1 MRIGILTL
9 PLHTNYGGI
18 LQAYALQTVLE
29 KMGHEVVVFDTPQ
42 HLRLPIWKM
51 PLAYLKRSICKYIL
65 KQDVKIFYEQ
75 RHNKI
80 YPILSQNIQMF
91 IRQYIHRYEIRS
103 FKDIKKSDFDCI
115 IVGSDQVWRPKYF
128 EQLFRTK
135 ISNAF
140 LEFTSGWNIKRI
152 VYAASFGTDKWEY
165 SKKMTRLCSQL
176 IRKFNGVS
184 LREDVGVDLCRKYLK
199 IEAENLLDPTLLLC
213 KEDYIQLAKMGNNI
227 MRSKEYLATY
237 ILDDSDKKQRIVKQ
251 VLQLRNFSQN
261 ILMPQN
267 KFTDKYVVYPSIELW
282 LQGFINASFVV
293 TDSFHGTVFSIMF
306 NKPFI
311 SIANDERGI
320 SRFTSLLKKFNLEDR
335 LIHCNEEVNLD
346 LINKPIN
353 FNSINASIIDEV
365 NDAKRFLK
373 LHLV

>member
-1 MRIGILTL
+1 
-9 PLHTNYGGI
+9 
-18 LQAYALQTVLE
+18 
-29 KMGHEVVVFDTPQ
+29 
-42 HLRLPIWKM
+42 
-51 PLAYLKRSICKYIL
+51 
-65 KQDVKIFYEQ
+65 
-75 RHNKI
+75 
-80 YPILSQNIQMF
+80 
-91 IRQYIHRYEIRS
+91 
-103 FKDIKKSDFDCI
+103 
-115 IVGSDQVWRPKYF
+115 
-128 EQLFRTK
+128 
-135 ISNAF
+135 
-140 LEFTSGWNIKRI
+140 
-152 VYAASFGTDKWEY
+152 
-165 SKKMTRLCSQL
+165 
-176 IRKFNGVS
+176 
-184 LREDVGVDLCRKYLK
+184 
-199 IEAENLLDPTLLLC
+199 
-213 KEDYIQLAKMGNNI
+213 

-267 KFTDKYVVYPSIELW
+267 KFTDKYVIYPSIELW